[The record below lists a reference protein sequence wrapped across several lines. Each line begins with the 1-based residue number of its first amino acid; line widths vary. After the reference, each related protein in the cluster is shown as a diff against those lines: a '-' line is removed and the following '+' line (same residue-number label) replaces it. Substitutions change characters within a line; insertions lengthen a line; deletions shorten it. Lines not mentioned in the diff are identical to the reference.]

1 MSAPDRIASKAPAN
15 YRPDVDGLR
24 SLAVTGVVLFHAGL
38 LALPGGYVGVDV
50 FFVISGYLITRQVVM
65 GVETSTFSFSEFYLR
80 RVRRLLPAA
89 LVTVA
94 ATLAFA
100 LIVLSPVRV
109 AEIAKS
115 AAAAAASVSNFFF
128 WQESGYW
135 DAASGAQ
142 PLLHT
147 WSLSVEEQFYLL
159 WPLVIFLLLRR
170 AKKAVLPIL
179 LAVIVVSVVVTTW
192 MTTSDPDA
200 AFYLTPFRTYEFAIG
215 AVCVWLERMTRSR
228 RIGGTVPRTAAWVA
242 GIGLIVFAMLTFD
255 ENAVSFPSWIALVPA
270 VGTALVILADRPR
283 RLDAVLNNPFM
294 LYVGLRSYS
303 IYLIHWPVLVFAGE
317 LFGDLTLLSA
327 TVCVALTMVLAE
339 LQYRFVERPL
349 RIRGKHEHSPVRRVK
364 ARRFATKAVPA
375 MAVAVALCATSVGVA
390 WANSRPQA
398 YSGPVQ
404 ALIGLDYD
412 ALNAQRRVETNAVCK
427 TKTDALCGTLKT
439 SVPNVLVLGDSVG
452 PEGVMVM
459 NTLTPDVNFVT
470 GERASCAPALDLAS
484 NPGIDS
490 ACLDYNEKRLASVAK
505 HIDEFDL
512 VVLSTRLTVESS
524 PRIERTLEW
533 LRDQGAEVAVL
544 GMNAHY
550 KQDAWRTIVE
560 SGDPENA
567 PEALHGQLD
576 VTSADNDAL
585 REMVEG
591 TGSLYIDRWNWMCD
605 DDSCRA
611 FFGEGVKNLVMA
623 DTAHMTRGGTI
634 AFAESIAGDREIRE
648 LLRGLE

>member
-94 ATLAFA
+94 ATLAFS
-100 LIVLSPVRV
+100 LIVFSPVRV

-128 WQESGYW
+128 WGESGYW
-135 DAASGAQ
+135 EETSAAQ

-159 WPLVIFLLLRR
+159 WPLIIFLLLRR

-179 LAVIVVSVVVTTW
+179 LVLIVVSVVATTW
-192 MTTSDPDA
+192 MTGSDPDA

-228 RIGGTVPRTAAWVA
+228 RTGGTVPRSAAWVA
-242 GIGLIVFAMLTFD
+242 GIALIVFAMLTFD
-255 ENAVSFPSWIALVPA
+255 ENVVSFPSWIALVPA
-270 VGTALVILADRPR
+270 IGTALVILADRPR

-317 LFGDLTLLSA
+317 LFGDLTLLRA
-327 TVCVALTMVLAE
+327 TLCVALTVVLAE

-349 RIRGKHEHSPVRRVK
+349 RIRGKHQHSPVRRVK
-364 ARRFATKAVPA
+364 VRRFATKALPA

-390 WANSRPQA
+390 WASSRPEA
-398 YSGPVQ
+398 YSGPMRELVE
-404 ALIGLDYD
+404 LNHG
-412 ALNAQRRVETNAVCK
+412 ALNDERRTHTDAACA
-427 TKTDALCGTLKT
+427 TKTGVLCGTL
-439 SVPNVLVLGDSVG
+439 SDSEPNVLILGDSVA
-452 PEGVMVM
+452 PEGFTMM
-459 NTLTPDVNFVT
+459 KTLAPEANLLIGDRI
-470 GERASCAPALDLAS
+470 GCAPLLGLDTIPDRGVDCIA
-484 NPGIDS
+484 
-490 ACLDYNEKRLASVAK
+490 YNERRLETVRENIGA
-505 HIDEFDL
+505 FDL
-512 VVLSTRLTVESS
+512 VVVSMKLTALRSDL
-524 PRIERTLEW
+524 IEETLRW
-533 LRDQGAEVAVL
+533 LVDQGAQVVVL
-544 GMNAHY
+544 GLGAHY
-550 KQDAWRTIVE
+550 EQNAWETIVE
-560 SGDPENA
+560 SGDFERA
-567 PEALHGQLD
+567 PAALHDTLD
-576 VTSADNDAL
+576 VTSDENESL
-585 REMVEG
+585 RAMVES
-591 TGSLYIDRWNWMCD
+591 TGSLYVDRWNWMCD
-605 DDSCRA
+605 EDECRA
-611 FFGEGVKNLVMA
+611 FFGDEVKNLVMV
-623 DTAHMTRGGTI
+623 DTAHMTRGGSI
-634 AFAESIAGDREIRE
+634 AFAESIADDSDIRHM
-648 LLRGLE
+648 LSSLR

>member
-1 MSAPDRIASKAPAN
+1 MSAPDRIASQAPAN

-94 ATLAFA
+94 ATLVFA
-100 LIVLSPVRV
+100 LIFLSPVRV

-128 WQESGYW
+128 WGESGYW
-135 DAASGAQ
+135 EETSAAQ

-159 WPLVIFLLLRR
+159 WPLIIFLLLRR
-170 AKKAVLPIL
+170 AKKAMLPVL
-179 LAVIVVSVVVTTW
+179 LALIVVSVVVTTW
-192 MTTSDPDA
+192 MTGSDPDA

-215 AVCVWLERMTRSR
+215 AICVWLERMTRSR
-228 RIGGTVPRTAAWVA
+228 RIGGAVPRSAAWVV
-242 GIGLIVFAMLTFD
+242 GIALILFAMLTFD
-255 ENAVSFPSWIALVPA
+255 EDVVSFPSWIALVPA

-283 RLDAVLNNPFM
+283 RLDAVLNNPVM

-327 TVCVALTMVLAE
+327 TLCVALTVVLAE

-349 RIRGKHEHSPVRRVK
+349 RIRGRHEHSPVRRVK

-375 MAVAVALCATSVGVA
+375 MAVAVAVCLSSVGVA
-390 WANSRPQA
+390 WANSRPEA

-404 ALIGLDYD
+404 ALIELDHD
-412 ALNAQRRVETNAVCK
+412 ALNAQRRVETSALCE
-427 TKTDALCGTLKT
+427 TKTDALCGTI
-439 SVPNVLVLGDSVG
+439 SDAQPNVLVLGDSVG
-452 PEGVMVM
+452 PEGV
-459 NTLTPDVNFVT
+459 TLMSTLAPDANLLT
-470 GERASCAPALDLAS
+470 GERAACAPLIDLAS
-484 NPGIDS
+484 LPGRTDE
-490 ACLDYNEKRLASVAK
+490 CLDYNEERLASVAD

-512 VVLSTRLTVESS
+512 VVLSIRMTELRS
-524 PRIERTLEW
+524 PEIERTLEW

-550 KQDAWRTIVE
+550 EQDAWETIVE
-560 SGDPENA
+560 SGDPEKA
-567 PEALHGQLD
+567 GEALHDRLD
-576 VTSADNDAL
+576 VTSSNNEAL
-585 REMVEG
+585 RAMVEG
-591 TGSLYIDRWNWMCD
+591 TGSRYIDRWNWMCD

-611 FFGEGVKNLVMA
+611 FFGDDVKNLVMV
-623 DTAHMTRGGTI
+623 DGAHMTRGGSI
-634 AFAESIAGDREIRE
+634 AFAKSIASDRDIRRMIRE
-648 LLRGLE
+648 LG